1 MNLLER
7 FKVVLLDMNGTFM
20 FGGDRFSES
29 EDYAKTYRAIGGQKL
44 TDSTVNNAI
53 QACYNIMAVYY
64 EDLERCN
71 SFPQIVDILQALAQ
85 IQSIDEEDILYLDQ
99 VIALHELGKVPPKYA
114 VFLKRLA
121 TTHKLGLVANIW
133 AKKQPWLEELEQVG
147 VGELFETMI
156 FSSDS
161 SSIKPSPKLFEEA
174 LSAFTVDKSEVVF
187 VGDSI
192 KFDIQGAKAVGLAT
206 IWVKGEQEDNNEADI
221 VINDLLDL
229 QSGSINK

>member
-1 MNLLER
+1 MSLLER

-29 EDYAKTYRAIGGQKL
+29 EDYAKTYHAIGGQKL

-53 QACYNIMAVYY
+53 QACYNTMAVYY
-64 EDLERCN
+64 EDLERYN
-71 SFPQIVDILQALAQ
+71 SFPQIVDTLRTFPQ
-85 IQSIDEEDILYLDQ
+85 IAGIEEQDILYLAQ
-99 VIALHELGKVPPKYA
+99 VIALHELGKVPPEYA
-114 VFLKRLA
+114 VFLKKLA

-133 AKKQPWLEELEQVG
+133 AKKQLWLKELDQVG

-174 LSAFTVDKSEVVF
+174 LRAFKVDKSQVVF
-187 VGDSI
+187 IGDSI

-206 IWVKGEQEDNNEADI
+206 IWIKGKQEDNNEADI